1 MRVGGRGRSYRLGV
15 LEGDGIG
22 PEIVPAATRVVD
34 AALARTASAVQW
46 VPLPIGWSA
55 IREHGEPTPP
65 STIQALAELDGWLLG
80 PHDSA
85 AYPEPH
91 RSQLNPSGTLRKHF
105 DLFANIRPA
114 KGVPGSRAVAPDADL
129 VIVREN
135 TEGFYADRNT
145 HAGTGE
151 LMPSPDV
158 AIAVGVFTRPRI
170 ERIARVAFDLARRRR
185 RHVTVVHKANV
196 LQLSSGLFR
205 DVCHG
210 IAADYPD
217 VEVDDQ
223 HIDATTVHLVR
234 RAADFDV
241 IVTENMFGDI
251 LSDLAGELA
260 GSLGLAASLNA
271 SPSTAMAQAAH
282 GSAPDIAGQDVAN
295 PVSMMLS
302 VALLLRWLGDRH
314 ADPEASAAA
323 RLIEQAVADTIAA
336 GVRTRDL
343 GGTAS
348 TSSFVAAVVDE
359 VDRSSPPRSR
369 QERAPSGSATAD
381 AAPDAPMVLRQAE
394 IEPFDRGTGVRTLP
408 YVGKW
413 NAEGN
418 KVTTG
423 ITEFPVGAGIP
434 LHTHNVEESVLIL
447 EGQATAVIGEDSFDL
462 EPGDGTWAPAGVPHR
477 FANRGQGPMRIYWG
491 YGGRQVTRTICAT
504 GETFEHLSERDRGA
518 EVMP

>member
-1 MRVGGRGRSYRLGV
+1 MSVRARGKRYRLGV

-22 PEIVPAATRVVD
+22 PEIVPAATSVVD
-34 AALARTASAVQW
+34 AALARAASVVEW
-46 VPLPIGWSA
+46 VPLPIGWTA
-55 IREHGEPTPP
+55 IREHGGHTPQR
-65 STIQALAELDGWLLG
+65 TIEALDDLDGWLLG

-114 KGVPGSRAVAPDADL
+114 KGVPGSTAVAPDADL

-145 HAGTGE
+145 HAGSGE
-151 LMPSPDV
+151 FMPSPEV
-158 AIAVGVFTRPRI
+158 AIAMGVFTRPRI

-185 RHVTVVHKANV
+185 RRVTIVHKANV
-196 LQLSSGLFR
+196 LRLSSGLFR
-205 DVCHG
+205 DVCREV
-210 IAADYPD
+210 AAGYPD

-223 HIDATTVHLVR
+223 HIDAMAVHLVR

-251 LSDLAGELA
+251 LSDLAAELA

-271 SPSTAMAQAAH
+271 SDRTAMAQAAH

-302 VALLLRWLGDRH
+302 AALLLRWLGDRH
-314 ADPEASAAA
+314 ADPEVASAAE
-323 RLIEQAVADTIAA
+323 LIERAVADTIAA
-336 GVRTRDL
+336 GVRTADL
-343 GGTAS
+343 GGTER
-348 TSSFVAAVVDE
+348 TSGFAAAVVDR
-359 VDRSSPPRSR
+359 VNGSSPPRSQQDR
-369 QERAPSGSATAD
+369 SPGVSGSAD
-381 AAPDAPMVLRQAE
+381 AASDAPLVLRYAE

-413 NAEGN
+413 NADQN

-423 ITEFPVGAGIP
+423 VTEFPAGAGIP
-434 LHTHNVEESVLIL
+434 LHTHNVEESVFIL

-462 EPGDGTWAPAGVPHR
+462 EPGDATWAPAGVPHR
-477 FANRGQGPMRIYWG
+477 FANRGTGPMRIYWV
-491 YGGRQVTRTICAT
+491 YGGREVTRTICAT
-504 GETFEHLSERDRGA
+504 GETVEHLSEQDRGA
-518 EVMP
+518 EVTP

>member
-1 MRVGGRGRSYRLGV
+1 MQEPGRRYRLGV

-34 AALARTASAVQW
+34 AALAQAGDAVEW
-46 VPLPIGWSA
+46 VPLPIGWTA
-55 IREHGEPTPP
+55 IHQHGEHTPP
-65 STIQALAELDGWLLG
+65 STVEALAELDGWLLG

-91 RSQLNPSGTLRKHF
+91 RSRLNPSGALRKRF
-105 DLFANIRPA
+105 DLFANVRPA
-114 KGVPGSRAVAPDADL
+114 KGVPGSTVVAPDADL

-145 HAGTGE
+145 YAGTGE
-151 LMPSPDV
+151 FMPSPDV
-158 AIAVGVFTRPRI
+158 AIAMGVFTRPRV
-170 ERIARVAFDLARRRR
+170 ERIARVAFDLARQRRR
-185 RHVTVVHKANV
+185 RVTIVHKANV

-205 DVCHG
+205 DVCREV
-210 IAADYPD
+210 AADYPD

-223 HIDATTVHLVR
+223 HIDAMTVHLVR

-271 SPSTAMAQAAH
+271 SERAAMAQAAH

-295 PVSMMLS
+295 PVSMILS
-302 VALLLRWLGDRH
+302 AALLLRWLGERH
-314 ADPEASAAA
+314 ADPEAAAA
-323 RLIEQAVADTIAA
+323 AELIERAVADTLAA

-343 GGTAS
+343 GGTES
-348 TSSFVAAVVDE
+348 TSGFAAAVAGRVGG
-359 VDRSSPPRSR
+359 
-369 QERAPSGSATAD
+369 AAATAD
-381 AAPDAPMVLRQAE
+381 VAPDAPLVLRPGE

-413 NAEGN
+413 NAVGN
-418 KVTTG
+418 QVTTG
-423 ITEFPVGAGIP
+423 VTEFPAGAGIP

-447 EGQATAVIGEDSFDL
+447 AGQATAVIGDDSFDL
-462 EPGDGTWAPAGVPHR
+462 EPGDATWAPAGVPHR
-477 FANRGQGPMRIYWG
+477 FANRGQGPMRIFWV

-518 EVMP
+518 EVTP

>member
-1 MRVGGRGRSYRLGV
+1 MGGRGRRYRLGV

-22 PEIVPAATRVVD
+22 PEIVPAATAVVD
-34 AALARTASAVQW
+34 AALARTASAVEW
-46 VPLPIGWSA
+46 VPLPIGWTA
-55 IREHGEPTPP
+55 IREHGQHTPP
-65 STIQALAELDGWLLG
+65 STVEALAELDGWLLG

-91 RSQLNPSGTLRKHF
+91 RSGLNPSGALRKHF

-114 KGVPGSRAVAPDADL
+114 KGVPGSKAVAPHADL

-151 LMPSPDV
+151 FMPSPDV
-158 AIAVGVFTRPRI
+158 AIAMGVFTRPRI

-185 RHVTVVHKANV
+185 RRVTIVHKANV

-205 DVCHG
+205 DVCRQV
-210 IAADYPD
+210 AADHPD
-217 VEVDDQ
+217 VEVDDF
-223 HIDATTVHLVR
+223 HIDAMTVHLVR

-241 IVTENMFGDI
+241 LVTENMFGDI

-271 SPSTAMAQAAH
+271 SDQTAMAQAAH
-282 GSAPDIAGQDVAN
+282 GSAPDIAGQGVAN
-295 PVSMMLS
+295 PVSMLLS
-302 VALLLRWLGDRH
+302 AALLLRWLGDRH
-314 ADPEASAAA
+314 ADPEVAAA
-323 RLIEQAVADTIAA
+323 AELIERAVADTIAA
-336 GVRTRDL
+336 GTRTRDL
-343 GGTAS
+343 GGTEGTAG
-348 TSSFVAAVVDE
+348 FAAAVVG
-359 VDRSSPPRSR
+359 RIGGAS
-369 QERAPSGSATAD
+369 TAD
-381 AAPDAPMVLRQAE
+381 AAGPAPLVLRPAE

-413 NAEGN
+413 NAADN

-423 ITEFPVGAGIP
+423 VTEFPAGAGIP

-447 EGQATAVIGEDSFDL
+447 EGQATAVIGDDRFDL
-462 EPGDGTWAPAGVPHR
+462 EPGDATWAPAGVPHR
-477 FANRGQGPMRIYWG
+477 FANRGQGPMRIYWV
-491 YGGRQVTRTICAT
+491 YGGREVTRTICAT

-518 EVMP
+518 EVSP

>member
-1 MRVGGRGRSYRLGV
+1 MSVGGPGRPYRLGM

-34 AALARTASAVQW
+34 AALARTGGAVEW
-46 VPLPIGWSA
+46 MPLPIGWTA
-55 IREHGEPTPP
+55 IREHGEHTPP
-65 STIQALAELDGWLLG
+65 GTIRALAELDGWLLG

-114 KGVPGSRAVAPDADL
+114 KGVPGTKAVAPDADL

-151 LMPSPDV
+151 FMPSPDV
-158 AIAVGVFTRPRI
+158 AIAMGVFSRPRI
-170 ERIARVAFDLARRRR
+170 ERIARVAVDLARRRR
-185 RHVTVVHKANV
+185 RRMTIVHKANV
-196 LQLSSGLFR
+196 LQLSGGLFR
-205 DVCHG
+205 DVCRQV
-210 IAADYPD
+210 AAGYPD
-217 VEVDDQ
+217 VAVDEQ
-223 HIDATTVHLVR
+223 HIDAMTVHLVR

-260 GSLGLAASLNA
+260 GSLGMAASLNA
-271 SPSTAMAQAAH
+271 SHRTAMAQAAH
-282 GSAPDIAGQDVAN
+282 GSAPDIAGQDAAN
-295 PVSMMLS
+295 PASMMLS
-302 VALLLRWLGDRH
+302 AALLLRWPGERH
-314 ADPEASAAA
+314 ADPQAAAAA
-323 RLIEQAVADTIAA
+323 RLIEQAVAATIAA
-336 GVRTRDL
+336 GFRTRDL
-343 GGTAS
+343 GGTER
-348 TSSFVAAVVDE
+348 TSSFAAAVVDE
-359 VDRSSPPRSR
+359 VNRGSPPTR
-369 QERAPSGSATAD
+369 GSAMVD
-381 AAPDAPMVLRQAE
+381 ATPDAPLVLRQAE
-394 IEPFDRGTGVRTLP
+394 IEPVSRGSGVRTLP
-408 YVGKW
+408 YVGRW

-423 ITEFPVGAGIP
+423 ITEFPAGAGLP

-462 EPGDGTWAPAGVPHR
+462 EPGDATWAPAGVPHR
-477 FANRGQGPMRIYWG
+477 FANRGPVPMRIYWV

-504 GETFEHLSERDRGA
+504 GETFEHLSGQDRGA
-518 EVMP
+518 VG